1 MIMHIGSIEEIT
13 LLEFNKE
20 EEGDQ
25 QETPQAAALGEEEQT
40 PKELPE
46 CPDHCPTSFLKGKPR
61 SILSLPVFY
70 KILLESFMLDALG
83 YKSWLETNDA

>member
-1 MIMHIGSIEEIT
+1 MLMHIGSIEEIT
-13 LLEFNKE
+13 LLEFNEE

-46 CPDHCPTSFLKGKPR
+46 CPGHRPASFLKGKPQ

-70 KILLESFMLDALG
+70 KILLESF
-83 YKSWLETNDA
+83 YV